1 MQTILTSEQHGIR
14 TLTLNRPEQRNA
26 LTPAMQT
33 HLIRAFAEAEASPT
47 TRVLVITGAG
57 EGFCA
62 GLDLAALQ
70 AMQHKSAM
78 ELADEAHRIVQIFR
92 SLYELS
98 IPTIAAVNGHAIAGG
113 TGLATLCDFT
123 LAVPTAK
130 FGYTEARI
138 GFVPAIVSAYL
149 TLQVGEKRAR
159 DLLLTARLFS
169 AEEALTYGLV
179 TEIVAAETLHAR
191 TQALAHSL
199 IANSPASLRATKHL
213 LADQNRAWLDAALH
227 FSLEA
232 NTKSPE
238 TADFREG
245 IAAFLE
251 KRRPVWSEGH
261 PTEGTKESA

>member
-1 MQTILTSEQHGIR
+1 MEDHAENFWSDMQTILTTEQDGIR
-14 TLTLNRPEQRNA
+14 TLTLNRPTHRNA

-33 HLIRAFAEAEASPT
+33 HLIEAFGEAEASAS
-47 TRVLVITGAG
+47 TRVLVLTGAG
-57 EGFCA
+57 EAFCS
-62 GLDLAALQ
+62 GLDLEALQ
-70 AMQHKSAM
+70 AMQHKSPM
-78 ELADEAHRIVQIFR
+78 ELADDAHRIAEIFR
-92 SLYELS
+92 CLYELS

-113 TGLATLCDFT
+113 TGIATLCDFT

-159 DLLLTARLFS
+159 ELLLTARLFT
-169 AEEALTYGLV
+169 AEEARGYGLV
-179 TEIVAAETLHAR
+179 TEIVAAESLRAR
-191 TQALAHSL
+191 VDALARSL
-199 IANSPASLRATKHL
+199 IANSPTSLRATKQL
-213 LADQNRAWLDAALH
+213 LADQNRVWLDAALR

-232 NTKSPE
+232 NARARE

-251 KRRPVWSEGH
+251 KRKPAWS
-261 PTEGTKESA
+261 